1 MNVVPHFLQ
10 KAEEQFNRT
19 CKKFGQSSKVWTL
32 FSEYYL
38 KRGNMEESRKL
49 LPRSLLSLDKR
60 KRERFTFEVHFSM
73 PWVETV

>member
-1 MNVVPHFLQ
+1 
-10 KAEEQFNRT
+10 
-19 CKKFGQSSKVWTL
+19 
-32 FSEYYL
+32 
-38 KRGNMEESRKL
+38 MEESRKL